1 MKKYLACLLFIF
13 PYYCMAQ
20 QIKTNEVDGFTKER
34 TIHTSIVSL
43 KSAYTTGMGLSL
55 SSVGNHYL
63 VNIVGYGN
71 GIGVVRK
78 TDFVYFLM
86 DDGLILTATSI
97 GDQPENEGGFTRV
110 YQHHYLLRLKDVQ
123 DLQNK
128 KVVLVRL
135 TTPAG
140 NMDIEVPKKIAKE
153 IKKMG
158 DIFLKEV
165 AKNPPGV

>member
-1 MKKYLACLLFIF
+1 MMKYLLLLLFIF
-13 PYYCMAQ
+13 PYYCIAQ
-20 QIKTNEVDGFTKER
+20 EIKTNEVDGFTKER

-43 KSAYTTGMGLSL
+43 KAAYTTGMGLSL
-55 SSVGNHYL
+55 SSVGNHFL
-63 VNIVGYGN
+63 VNIVGYGT
-71 GIGVVRK
+71 GIGAVRK

-97 GDQPENEGGFTRV
+97 GDQPENEGGLTRV

-140 NMDIEVPKKIAKE
+140 NLDIEVSKKTAKQIRKLGE
-153 IKKMG
+153 
-158 DIFLKEV
+158 IFLKEV
-165 AKNPPGV
+165 AKTPPGS